1 MLKQTLRLKVGFV
14 LMPRFTLTAFS
25 TFLDVLRLAADEGD
39 RSRPIA
45 CAWEVMSPRLQPVK
59 SSCGIEIQ
67 PTSDLTEPG
76 RFGYVVIVGGLLGG
90 TSTVAPEIAAYLK
103 KAAAAGVKLA
113 GICTGSF
120 VLARLGLMKG
130 RQCCVSWFH

>member
-1 MLKQTLRLKVGFV
+1 MRHPARMKPSNRPVTMLKESPRLKVGFV

-45 CAWEVMSPRLQPVK
+45 CAWEVMSPRLQPIR

-67 PTSDLTEPG
+67 PTPDLAAPGGGPAPGPSPAPG
-76 RFGYVVIVGGLLGG
+76 R
-90 TSTVAPEIAAYLK
+90 
-103 KAAAAGVKLA
+103 
-113 GICTGSF
+113 
-120 VLARLGLMKG
+120 
-130 RQCCVSWFH
+130 